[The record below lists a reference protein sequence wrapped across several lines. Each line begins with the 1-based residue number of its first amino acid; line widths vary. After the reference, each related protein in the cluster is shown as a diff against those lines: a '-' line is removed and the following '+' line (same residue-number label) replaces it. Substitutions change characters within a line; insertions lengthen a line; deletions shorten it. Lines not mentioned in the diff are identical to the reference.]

1 MHRFQNYK
9 RRKKTTNESPTITKS
24 SEDVLYVKMTCR
36 SYMDHDV
43 DLMRQQLVI
52 ISEKVTYIISEK
64 INILNANQ
72 LMAPKIYIYIY
83 IVML

>member
-9 RRKKTTNESPTITKS
+9 RRKKTTNELPTITKS

-43 DLMRQQLVI
+43 VLMRQQLVI

-72 LMAPKIYIYIY
+72 LMAPKYIYI
-83 IVML
+83 LSCSKL